1 MCYLAYLLGN
11 RTVKLIESCKRV
23 IACEID
29 PRMAA
34 EVRKRCATGRNN
46 LEVRESD
53 VLKEKWPIFDVCVA
67 NLPYQR
73 LDSKYVKGLKRLK
86 EVKLS

>member
-1 MCYLAYLLGN
+1 M
-11 RTVKLIESCKRV
+11 KLIESCKRV

-34 EVRKRCATGRNN
+34 EVRKRCQTGRNN

-67 NLPYQR
+67 NLPYQPPGR
-73 LDSKYVKGLKRLK
+73 AERILK
-86 EVKLS
+86 EGLGAGSHEKVMGKSLRI